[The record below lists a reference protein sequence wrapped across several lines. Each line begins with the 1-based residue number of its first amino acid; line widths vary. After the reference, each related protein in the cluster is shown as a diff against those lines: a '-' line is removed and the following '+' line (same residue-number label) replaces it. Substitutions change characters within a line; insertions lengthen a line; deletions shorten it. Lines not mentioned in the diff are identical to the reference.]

1 VRCVRVTCAGGGG
14 SSSSF
19 GSSANTPK
27 LAPCASMPNLQPL
40 RALARRMP
48 CGAAACSPTRALRLG
63 RRKRE
68 WGLSGNGALVGMGLR
83 SQPRGGSLP
92 PAPSLGRSG
101 SSRLRSSIFSLSAGS
116 QQRRVDDATHCN
128 TLQHVANLQFG
139 AASQRFAAQLLAAQC
154 DSTCKTTTC
163 SISSMGACSA
173 HARPRIHAQAHAC
186 MRARATNNAPARAHS
201 RMCARALGCPPGSA
215 CRCARLSRGSDL
227 IRPTVA
233 SVAQIRELPAKVG
246 RAMRARAAADSVR
259 RSAGKARRG
268 PRAP

>member
-1 VRCVRVTCAGGGG
+1 MRCVRVTCAGGGG

-27 LAPCASMPNLQPL
+27 LAPCASMPNPQPL

-68 WGLSGNGALVGMGLR
+68 WGLSGNGAFVGMGLR
-83 SQPRGGSLP
+83 SQPRRS
-92 PAPSLGRSG
+92 PSRQLRRLGVPDQVVSDR
-101 SSRLRSSIFSLSAGS
+101 RFSLCQLAAP
-116 QQRRVDDATHCN
+116 RRRRN
-128 TLQHVANLQFG
+128 TLQHVATRCKSAVWSGKPKIRG
-139 AASQRFAAQLLAAQC
+139 AAARSSVRQYVQNHNMLYFQYGRMQRTCAPPHTRASARMHARTRNQQC
-154 DSTCKTTTC
+154 ARARSL
-163 SISSMGACSA
+163 A
-173 HARPRIHAQAHAC
+173 HAR
-186 MRARATNNAPARAHS
+186 ARS
-201 RMCARALGCPPGSA
+201 RMSSRLGLPLRTPVSWIRFDSA
-215 CRCARLSRGSDL
+215 A
-227 IRPTVA
+227 V